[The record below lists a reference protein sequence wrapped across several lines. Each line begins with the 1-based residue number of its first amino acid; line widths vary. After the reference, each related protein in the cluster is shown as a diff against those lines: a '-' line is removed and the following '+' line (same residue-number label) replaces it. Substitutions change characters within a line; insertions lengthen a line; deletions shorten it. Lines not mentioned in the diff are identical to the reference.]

1 MIIIIYLTHCLNIQT
16 ILNFSL
22 RIKSNSKKGVVFP
35 TDNQQTLKL
44 LLNTR
49 EDVWRV
55 IVSSSISHS
64 NTSEKWRYRVIFYS
78 SEFEYGNFDYVY
90 RVNSVQDLLMGRVSL
105 TPLRS
110 SKVLQIFINNC
121 IPLIF

>member
-90 RVNSVQDLLMGRVSL
+90 RVNSVQTYSWEEFHSHQSAAQKYYRSL
-105 TPLRS
+105 
-110 SKVLQIFINNC
+110 
-121 IPLIF
+121 